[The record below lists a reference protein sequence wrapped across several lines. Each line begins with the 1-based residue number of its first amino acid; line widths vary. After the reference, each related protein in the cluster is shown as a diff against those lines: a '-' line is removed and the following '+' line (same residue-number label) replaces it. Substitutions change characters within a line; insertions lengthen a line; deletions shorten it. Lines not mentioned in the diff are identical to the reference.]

1 MWQTTVKNGKEAY
14 LECLTRC
21 ARGLR
26 CRKSGGVAATD
37 LPDLRDCAL
46 CAAASAPGSSR
57 AQDRIWT
64 DIMQRR
70 HSNAKD

>member
-14 LECLTRC
+14 LECVTRC

-37 LPDLRDCAL
+37 LRNCAL
-46 CAAASAPGSSR
+46 CAAASAPGRSR
-57 AQDRIWT
+57 AQERIWMN
-64 DIMQRR
+64 IMQTR

>member
-26 CRKSGGVAATD
+26 CRKSGAVAATD
-37 LPDLRDCAL
+37 LRNCGL
-46 CAAASAPGSSR
+46 CGAASAPGRSR
-57 AQDRIWT
+57 TQERIWT